1 MTKTL
6 AQVTTEFISR
16 DSLSNSTK
24 LSYEVTLMP
33 LLEKFGSYPIEI
45 INRKLIEDYLTS
57 LTHLSYTTHNRHQ
70 TIIQSLLNFAVQK
83 GYIKVNPATGIQQ
96 QKPNRSKG
104 EHQDDSVI
112 RYLTNEQLE
121 TLYQLVEQDIRLHT
135 IVRLLHR
142 TGARI
147 SELLSLNLEDIN
159 LDNCKF
165 QVVGKGN
172 KKRWCFYSK
181 DAATH
186 LEKYIQYYRYK
197 PHQALFTA
205 RHPLTQIVTRL
216 SYHRVYSLWREVT
229 NQSPILTGV
238 RLHDLRHTFATE
250 RVGLMGIEELRAL
263 MGHSHIQTTLKYQKV
278 TSLRAEQ
285 VAQNALQILLS
296 EEL

>member
-6 AQVTTEFISR
+6 ALVATEFIYR

-33 LLEKFGSYPIEI
+33 LLEKFGSYSIEI

-70 TIIQSLLNFAVQK
+70 IIIQSLFNFAVQK
-83 GYIKVNPATGIQQ
+83 SYIKVNPATGIQQ

-121 TLYQLVEQDIRLHT
+121 TLYQLVEPDIRLHT

-147 SELLSLNLEDIN
+147 SELLSLNLEDIDR
-159 LDNCKF
+159 DNCKF
-165 QVVGKGN
+165 QVIGKGN

-186 LEKYIQYYRYK
+186 LEKYIQYYRYN

-205 RHPLTQIVTRL
+205 RHPLTKIVTRL

-278 TSLRAEQ
+278 TSLRAEK
-285 VAQNALQILLS
+285 VAQNALKILLKND
-296 EEL
+296 

>member
-6 AQVTTEFISR
+6 AQVTTEFIYR

-57 LTHLSYTTHNRHQ
+57 LIHLSYTTHNRHQ
-70 TIIQSLLNFAVQK
+70 TIIQSLFNFAVQK

-112 RYLTNEQLE
+112 RYLTNKQLE
-121 TLYQLVEQDIRLHT
+121 ILYQLVEPDIRLHT

-147 SELLSLNLEDIN
+147 SELLSLNLEDIDQ
-159 LDNCKF
+159 DNCKF
-165 QVVGKGN
+165 QVIGKGN
-172 KKRWCFYSK
+172 KKRWCFYSS

-186 LEKYIQYYRYK
+186 LEKYIQYYRYN

-205 RHPLTQIVTRL
+205 RHPLTKIVTRL

-278 TSLRAEQ
+278 TSLRAEK
-285 VAQNALQILLS
+285 VAQKALKILLKND
-296 EEL
+296 

>member
-6 AQVTTEFISR
+6 AQVTTEFIYR

-70 TIIQSLLNFAVQK
+70 TIIQSLFNFAVQK
-83 GYIKVNPATGIQQ
+83 GYIKANPATGIRQ

-121 TLYQLVEQDIRLHT
+121 TLYQLVKPDIRLHT

-147 SELLSLNLEDIN
+147 SELLSLNLEDIDR
-159 LDNCKF
+159 DNCKF

-172 KKRWCFYSK
+172 KKRWCFYSS

-186 LEKYIQYYRYK
+186 LENYIQYYRYK

-205 RHPLTQIVTRL
+205 RHPLTQIITRL
-216 SYHRVYSLWREVT
+216 SYHRVYSLWRELT
-229 NQSPILTGV
+229 NQNPILTGV

-278 TSLRAEQ
+278 TSLRAEK
-285 VAQNALQILLS
+285 VAQKALKILLKND
-296 EEL
+296 

>member
-1 MTKTL
+1 
-6 AQVTTEFISR
+6 
-16 DSLSNSTK
+16 
-24 LSYEVTLMP
+24 
-33 LLEKFGSYPIEI
+33 IEI

-70 TIIQSLLNFAVQK
+70 TIIQSLFNFAVEK
-83 GYIKVNPATGIQQ
+83 AYIKVNPATGIRQ

-121 TLYQLVEQDIRLHT
+121 TLYQLVELDIRLHT
-135 IVRLLHR
+135 IVILLHR

-159 LDNCKF
+159 RDNCKF

-181 DAATH
+181 DAAIL

-205 RHPLTQIVTRL
+205 RHPLTEIITRL
-216 SYHRVYSLWREVT
+216 SYHRVYSLWRELT
-229 NQSPILTGV
+229 NQSPLLTGV

-285 VAQNALQILLS
+285 VAQNALQILLKND
-296 EEL
+296 

>member
-6 AQVTTEFISR
+6 AQVTTKFIYR
-16 DSLSNSTK
+16 DSLSKSTK

-57 LTHLSYTTHNRHQ
+57 LTHLSYTTCNRHQ
-70 TIIQSLLNFAVQK
+70 TIIQSLFNFAVEK
-83 GYIKVNPATGIQQ
+83 AYIKVNPATGIRQ

-104 EHQDDSVI
+104 EHQDDSAI

-121 TLYQLVEQDIRLHT
+121 TLYQLVEPDIRLHT

-159 LDNCKF
+159 RDNCKF

-181 DAATH
+181 DAAIL
-186 LEKYIQYYRYK
+186 LEKYIQYYRHK
-197 PHQALFTA
+197 PHKALFTA
-205 RHPLTQIVTRL
+205 RHPLTEIVTRL

-285 VAQNALQILLS
+285 VAQNALQILLKND
-296 EEL
+296 